1 MSPALLDGFLT
12 TGLPEK
18 SLCYF
23 CKNNDLKS
31 IHSVSGLQQGDS
43 DMCVI
48 DFFRFFSTVGFYKIL
63 KRVPCAIQ

>member
-23 CKNNDLKS
+23 CKNNELKL

-48 DFFRFFSTVGFYKIL
+48 DSFSDSFAL
-63 KRVPCAIQ
+63 